1 MQLPH
6 SMRESLVDE
15 IDEFLQAFSSDPEPE
30 QVANFIVEQL
40 ESYADSEGID
50 DILQTLEE
58 EGELETSLMETL
70 ESEMGSNDE
79 FEYTGEE
86 VVSLLERI
94 CGLEWSDANDDD
106 DDEIDDDEDDDDDD
120 EEDEG
125 DEDDDS

>member
-79 FEYTGEE
+79 F
-86 VVSLLERI
+86 
-94 CGLEWSDANDDD
+94 
-106 DDEIDDDEDDDDDD
+106 
-120 EEDEG
+120 
-125 DEDDDS
+125 